1 MADDEKDPKSVD
13 LSYLK
18 DLGDMVRA
26 RNLFFVPFF
35 GVFLAFIVTQSKYII
50 EGNPIIQLLI
60 FVRLCWALGTLPS
73 YQIIYGP

>member
-35 GVFLAFIVTQSKYII
+35 GVFLAFIVNTK
-50 EGNPIIQLLI
+50 
-60 FVRLCWALGTLPS
+60 
-73 YQIIYGP
+73 QIYN